1 MRALDGT
8 ALAAAAA
15 SVTGAQYLVDLDFAS
30 GALRYTTNAVPIT
43 ALGYTWL
50 AYGDLVGVEGL
61 REAED
66 GATGDVVLS
75 LSVVSQALLAAS
87 IGSVEGYR
95 GRRAR
100 IYLQMVG
107 ATFQPAGAAVAIWS
121 GYMDRVRVRRATG
134 DGPSSGSIEM
144 VCTRSGANRARA
156 GTGLR
161 HTHQQQ
167 ALRFAGDNG
176 LQYVQTLID
185 TPAVWLTKA
194 FQQR

>member
-1 MRALDGT
+1 MRTLDST

-15 SVTGAQYLVDLDFAS
+15 TVAGAHYLVELDFAS
-30 GALRYTTNAVPIT
+30 GMLRYTTNAVPIT

-66 GATGDVVLS
+66 GANGDVVLS

-87 IGSVEGYR
+87 IASAEGYR

-107 ATFQPAGAAVAIWS
+107 ETYQPAGAPVALWA
-121 GYMDRVRVRRATG
+121 GYMDRVRVRRTAG
-134 DGPSSGSIEM
+134 EGASGGAIEL

-167 ALRFAGDNG
+167 VLRFAGDNG
-176 LQYVQTLID
+176 LQYVQALID
-185 TPAVWLTKA
+185 TPAVWLSKA

>member
-1 MRALDGT
+1 MRALDST

-15 SVTGAQYLVDLDFAS
+15 TVAGAQYLVDLDFAA

-50 AYGDLVGVEGL
+50 AYGALVGVDGM

-75 LSVVSQALLAAS
+75 LNVVSQALLAAS

-107 ATFQPAGAAVAIWS
+107 DTYQPAGAPVAIWS
-121 GYMDRVRVRRATG
+121 GYMDRVRVRRTTG
-134 DGPSSGSIEM
+134 EGASTGVIEL

-167 ALRFAGDNG
+167 ILRFAGDNG